1 MRLTLNE
8 STGRLVIHGGTGE
21 RDLMPDEIERVREA
35 LEPPRIPL
43 WLDLSVVAAVIGAL
57 AWLGHGIS
65 KTGGM

>member
-35 LEPPRIPL
+35 LEPKPL
-43 WLDLSVVAAVIGAL
+43 PWWLEYGTVAAVIGAM
-57 AWLGHGIS
+57 AWLGHGIG
-65 KTGGM
+65 KGM